1 MTAIPVSSDGVLA
14 GFLDDADIL
23 LHETFGVGFDFWRLG
38 EGEGPIFVQRSADAA
53 RYPELRPERFAVQPG
68 GVVEAA
74 VIEGSGGEC
83 LLGLPL
89 ESGVG
94 QPILATAAIAGEKPE
109 SLRRLARLAQG
120 QLQLRQQLQ
129 RCREELSC
137 CADQIGTNFEEL
149 TFLRRVSDQLEM
161 ADLSHETWQVAE
173 AVLPLLAPMIKA
185 QTLVLV
191 PEAQGA
197 ASAATIWTGPREV
210 DAQCCR
216 RLVERF
222 RGQQSG
228 SPVVNNHV
236 QDDPQTGLFP
246 GVRNLLLVPLLK
258 GEQVFAWLLA
268 INRQRPPDPAAGM
281 PYFPLSSHEY
291 GTVEAGLMKSV
302 ASMLATHAK
311 NIELFREKEQLLV
324 GIVRSMV
331 SAIDAKDPYTCG
343 HSERVA
349 IVARRIAEQMK
360 LEEHQRERIY
370 LTGLLHDIGK
380 IGVSDAIL
388 HKPGKLTEEEFAVI
402 QRHPDQGWSILQEL
416 HQLQYELPGVLYHHE
431 NFNGTGYPDR
441 LAGERIPLPARIVA
455 VADAFDAMTSDRPYR
470 QGMPLT
476 RVLEIFH
483 DGNGTQWDPKV
494 LEAFFDALPEILSLW
509 TSYQPHATGRRRM
522 PETVVQGEIPAPSS
536 LAPAT

>member
-1 MTAIPVSSDGVLA
+1 MTAIPVSTDGVLA
-14 GFLDDADIL
+14 RLLDDADVL
-23 LHETFGVGFDFWRLG
+23 LRETFGVGFDFWRLG
-38 EGEGPIFVQRSADAA
+38 EGEGPIFLQRSTEAA
-53 RYPELRPERFAVQPG
+53 LYPQLRPEQFAVTPRG
-68 GVVEAA
+68 TGEAA
-74 VIEGSGGEC
+74 VIDGSQGEC

-89 ESGVG
+89 EAGAG

-109 SLRRLARLAQG
+109 NVRRLARFAQKE
-120 QLQLRQQLQ
+120 LQLRQQLQ
-129 RCREELSC
+129 QCREELDY
-137 CADQIGTNFEEL
+137 CADQIGSNFEEL

-185 QTLVLV
+185 ETLVLV
-191 PEAQGA
+191 AESPNA
-197 ASAATIWTGPREV
+197 APAAAISSGSREV
-210 DAQCCR
+210 DAQRCR
-216 RLVERF
+216 QLVEHF
-222 RGQQSG
+222 RGERPG

-236 QDDPQTGLFP
+236 QDDPQADLFP
-246 GVRNLLLVPLLK
+246 GIRSVLLVPLVK

-268 INRQRPPDPAAGM
+268 INRQRQFEPDPAV

-291 GTVEAGLMKSV
+291 GTAEAGLMKSV

-349 IVARRIAEQMK
+349 LVARRIAEQMN
-360 LEEHQRERIY
+360 LDERQRERIY

-416 HQLQYELPGVLYHHE
+416 HQLQYELPGVLHHHE
-431 NFNGTGYPDR
+431 NYNGTGYPDR
-441 LAGERIPLPARIVA
+441 LAGEQIPLPARIVA

-470 QGMPLT
+470 KGMPLV

-483 DGNGTQWDPKV
+483 AGNGAQWDPQA
-494 LEAFFDALPEILSLW
+494 LQAFFDVLPDILSLW
-509 TSYQPHATGRRRM
+509 SNYQPRTAGRRRPQDSAVPSGM
-522 PETVVQGEIPAPSS
+522 PVPTP

>member
-1 MTAIPVSSDGVLA
+1 MTAIPISADGTLA
-14 GFLDDADIL
+14 NFLDGADL
-23 LHETFGVGFDFWRLG
+23 LLQETFGVAFDFWRMG
-38 EGEGPIFVQRSADAA
+38 EGEGPVFVDRRGDAL
-53 RYPELRPERFAVQPG
+53 RHPELRPEQFAVEPG
-68 GVVEAA
+68 RSTEAA
-74 VIEGSGGEC
+74 VIEGSRGEC

-89 ESGVG
+89 EPSAG
-94 QPILATAAIAGEKPE
+94 QPMLATAAIAGEKLE
-109 SLRRLARLAQG
+109 SVRRLARLALE
-120 QLQLRQQLQ
+120 QLQLRQQLR
-129 RCREELSC
+129 RCREELSY

-161 ADLSHETWQVAE
+161 ADLSRETWQVAE

-185 QTLVLV
+185 ETLVLV
-191 PEAQGA
+191 AETQGK
-197 ASAATIWTGPREV
+197 ASATMIWIGSREV
-210 DAQCCR
+210 DAESCQ

-228 SPVVNNHV
+228 PPVVNNHV
-236 QDDPQTGLFP
+236 QSDPQAGLFP
-246 GVRNLLLVPLLK
+246 GVRSLLLVPLLK

-268 INRQRPPDPAAGM
+268 VNRQRPPDPAPGL

-331 SAIDAKDPYTCG
+331 SALDAKDTYTCG

-349 IVARRIAEQMK
+349 IVARRLAEQMK
-360 LEEHQRERIY
+360 LDEYECQRIY

-380 IGVSDAIL
+380 IGISDVIL

-416 HQLQYELPGVLYHHE
+416 HQLHYELPGVLHHHE

-441 LAGERIPLPARIVA
+441 LTGEQIPLPARIVA
-455 VADAFDAMTSDRPYR
+455 VADSFDAMTSDRPYR
-470 QGMPLT
+470 KGMPLA

-483 DGNGTQWDPKV
+483 SGNGTQWDPRV
-494 LEAFFDALPEILSLW
+494 LEAFFQALPDILSLW
-509 TSYQPHATGRRRM
+509 TGYQPRTTGRRRTL
-522 PETVVQGEIPAPSS
+522 ENAAPREVPS
-536 LAPAT
+536 LSGRG

>member
-1 MTAIPVSSDGVLA
+1 MSATFVSADGVLA
-14 GFLDDADIL
+14 NFLDGADL
-23 LHETFGVGFDFWRLG
+23 LLQETFGVGFDFWRMG
-38 EGEGPIFVQRSADAA
+38 EGESPLFVERTGNAV
-53 RYPELRPERFAVQPG
+53 RHRELRPEQFAGEPG
-68 GVVEAA
+68 LSSQAA
-74 VIEGSGGEC
+74 VIEGSGGKC

-89 ESGVG
+89 GRSAG

-109 SLRRLARLAQG
+109 SVRRLARLVAG
-120 QLQLRQQLQ
+120 QLHLLQQLQ

-161 ADLSHETWQVAE
+161 ADLSRETWQVAE

-185 QTLVLV
+185 ETLVLMA
-191 PEAQGA
+191 ETQGA
-197 ASAATIWTGPREV
+197 ASAAMIWIGSREIDV
-210 DAQCCR
+210 ETCR

-228 SPVVNNHV
+228 PPVVNNHV
-236 QDDPQTGLFP
+236 ENDPQAGLFP
-246 GVRNLLLVPLLK
+246 GVRSLLLVPLLK

-268 INRQRPPDPAAGM
+268 VNRQRPPDPAPGM

-291 GTVEAGLMKSV
+291 GSVEAGLMKSV

-331 SAIDAKDPYTCG
+331 SAIDAKDTYTCG

-349 IVARRIAEQMK
+349 IVARRIAEQLK
-360 LEEHQRERIY
+360 LDEHERERIY

-416 HQLQYELPGVLYHHE
+416 HQLHYELPGVLHHHE

-441 LAGERIPLPARIVA
+441 LAGDEIPLPARIVA
-455 VADAFDAMTSDRPYR
+455 VADSFDAMSSDRPYR
-470 QGMPLT
+470 KGMALA
-476 RVLEIFH
+476 RVLEIFQS
-483 DGNGTQWDPKV
+483 GNGTQWDPRV
-494 LEAFFDALPEILSLW
+494 LEAFFQALPEILSLW
-509 TSYQPHATGRRRM
+509 TSYQPRITDRRK
-522 PETVVQGEIPAPSS
+522 PENAAQLQA
-536 LAPAT
+536 

>member
-1 MTAIPVSSDGVLA
+1 
-14 GFLDDADIL
+14 
-23 LHETFGVGFDFWRLG
+23 
-38 EGEGPIFVQRSADAA
+38 
-53 RYPELRPERFAVQPG
+53 
-68 GVVEAA
+68 
-74 VIEGSGGEC
+74 
-83 LLGLPL
+83 
-89 ESGVG
+89 
-94 QPILATAAIAGEKPE
+94 
-109 SLRRLARLAQG
+109 
-120 QLQLRQQLQ
+120 
-129 RCREELSC
+129 
-137 CADQIGTNFEEL
+137 
-149 TFLRRVSDQLEM
+149 
-161 ADLSHETWQVAE
+161 
-173 AVLPLLAPMIKA
+173 
-185 QTLVLV
+185 VLV
-191 PEAQGA
+191 SETQGA
-197 ASAATIWTGPREV
+197 ASAATIWTGSREV
-210 DAQCCR
+210 DAESCQ

-222 RGQQSG
+222 RGQQSA

-236 QDDPQTGLFP
+236 QDDPQADLFP

-268 INRQRPPDPAAGM
+268 INRRRPPDPAVGM

-360 LEEHQRERIY
+360 LDEHQRQRIY

-416 HQLQYELPGVLYHHE
+416 HQLQYELPGVLHHHE
-431 NFNGTGYPDR
+431 NFNGTGYPDH

-483 DGNGTQWDPKV
+483 AGDGAQWDPQV
-494 LEAFFDALPEILSLW
+494 LAAFFDALPEILSLW
-509 TSYQPHATGRRRM
+509 TSYQPHTTGRRRV
-522 PETVVQGEIPAPSS
+522 PETVVQVEIPAPSS